1 LILISYG
8 DPFTMPTILNLQ
20 VKAMLG
26 LSPSDVIDLQKYS
39 AVDLA
44 DTVGYYVKSE
54 FFDVLADIWSD
65 FKLASRHPKCAR
77 TVICVRNSPQ
87 SVRSSL
93 GLKQATT
100 RSARYIQSFINS
112 TVNSS
117 VNAVV
122 KLCDH

>member
-1 LILISYG
+1 
-8 DPFTMPTILNLQ
+8 MPTILNLQ

-100 RSARYIQSFINS
+100 RSARYIKSFINS

-117 VNAVV
+117 VNAVF